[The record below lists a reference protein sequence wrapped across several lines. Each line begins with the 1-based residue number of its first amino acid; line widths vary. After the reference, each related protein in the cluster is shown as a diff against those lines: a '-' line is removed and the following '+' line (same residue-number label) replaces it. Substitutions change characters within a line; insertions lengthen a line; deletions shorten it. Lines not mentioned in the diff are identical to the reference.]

1 MLPEMHSIINCI
13 FFVSAL
19 QAGYFLVQILMNK
32 RFGGDL
38 FFMCSHITFGSG
50 LFLYALQGATSSLF
64 FSAILP
70 NLLITISGAFFFLG
84 IRRFLRLKKADFLF
98 LSVLVLNGLL
108 FVVFAFALSN
118 TFVLSLLMDVSLISF
133 VASSAVFLLRK
144 APGSIMGTAR
154 FLSATLFFMTAG
166 RVNHIVTTFLEI
178 AIPDFSP
185 ADSYRIL
192 AYFLL
197 LAFSLMWTYG
207 VILMNHQQIMADRR
221 EAEEHFHQVFELG
234 PDMSI
239 LSTIADAI
247 IVDVNRNFEEQT
259 GHRREDVIGKSAVD
273 LKFWADTSDRD
284 HVIQAIKETGSCDG
298 YQVIINK
305 KDGTPL
311 TILFSARMIYL
322 NNVAHMVSV
331 AHDITSR
338 ILLQQEVYKE
348 KEFLKTTL
356 LSIGDGVISTDTDG
370 RIRLMNPVAENLTGW
385 KIKDAADKSL
395 QSVFHIVHDTLNV
408 EYEDLVKQVLKA
420 DASIAIADDV
430 VLLCRDGKERAIRD
444 SASPI
449 RDESGKVIGVI
460 IVFHDFTEEKKKN
473 ENIAYLSYHDQM
485 TGLYNRRFFLEELKR
500 LDTER
505 SLPLTLVMADING
518 LKMAN
523 DAFGHRL

>member
-1 MLPEMHSIINCI
+1 
-13 FFVSAL
+13 
-19 QAGYFLVQILMNK
+19 
-32 RFGGDL
+32 
-38 FFMCSHITFGSG
+38 
-50 LFLYALQGATSSLF
+50 
-64 FSAILP
+64 
-70 NLLITISGAFFFLG
+70 
-84 IRRFLRLKKADFLF
+84 
-98 LSVLVLNGLL
+98 
-108 FVVFAFALSN
+108 
-118 TFVLSLLMDVSLISF
+118 
-133 VASSAVFLLRK
+133 
-144 APGSIMGTAR
+144 
-154 FLSATLFFMTAG
+154 
-166 RVNHIVTTFLEI
+166 
-178 AIPDFSP
+178 
-185 ADSYRIL
+185 
-192 AYFLL
+192 
-197 LAFSLMWTYG
+197 
-207 VILMNHQQIMADRR
+207 
-221 EAEEHFHQVFELG
+221 
-234 PDMSI
+234 
-239 LSTIADAI
+239 
-247 IVDVNRNFEEQT
+247 
-259 GHRREDVIGKSAVD
+259 
-273 LKFWADTSDRD
+273 
-284 HVIQAIKETGSCDG
+284 
-298 YQVIINK
+298 
-305 KDGTPL
+305 
-311 TILFSARMIYL
+311 MIYL